1 MVNKNLRFSICSKF
15 VFLTSLFLAFVGF
28 SVIVGRAQSRNTISG
43 NIFDAQRQPLGE
55 VTVELMDD
63 LSRTIARTRTNSSGR
78 YFFGQVSSGRF
89 KVKVL
94 PYGSDFEQEE
104 QEVEIQNFS
113 RDGIMTGFDNVQRD
127 FYLKKRKSQSPSEK
141 PAVVFV
147 QEVPPPARAS
157 YQKALTLLDEKKT
170 EPGLK
175 ELKNSIELFPEYFD
189 ALERLGL
196 EYVKLKY
203 YNPAH
208 LLLNK
213 ATEVNPRAFKSW
225 YGLAFSLYALDA
237 LEQSLK
243 AVEQANSLSQY
254 SIESHLLSGTILRRM
269 KKFAEAERDLKKANE
284 LAKGTVAE
292 AHWQLALL
300 YGNNLKRYKEAADEL
315 ELFLKLRPNSK
326 DIEEITKLIKEF
338 REKSQK

>member
-1 MVNKNLRFSICSKF
+1 MMSKKLSVSICHQCGF
-15 VFLTSLFLAFVGF
+15 FALFFFIFVGL
-28 SVIVGRAQSRNTISG
+28 SVTLVWAQSRNTISG

-55 VTVELMDD
+55 VTVELLDD

-89 KVKVL
+89 RVKVL
-94 PYGSDFEQEE
+94 PYGSDFEEQE

-113 RDGIMTGFDNVQRD
+113 RDGVITGFDNVQRD
-127 FYLKKRKSQSPSEK
+127 FYLKRRKNQSTTEK
-141 PAVVFV
+141 PAIVFV
-147 QEVPPPARAS
+147 QEIPPSARAS
-157 YQKALTLLDEKKT
+157 YQKAIALLDEKKI

-175 ELKNSIELFPEYFD
+175 ELKSSIELFPEYFD

-196 EYVKLKY
+196 EYVRLKH

-213 ATEVNPRAFKSW
+213 ATEINPRAFKSW

-254 SIESHLLSGTILRRM
+254 SIESHLLSGTILRRI
-269 KKFAEAERDLKKANE
+269 KKFADAERDLKKANE

-315 ELFLKLRPNSK
+315 ELFLKLRPESK
-326 DIEEITKLIKEF
+326 DTEEIKKLIKQF
-338 REKSQK
+338 REKAQK